1 MPLVD
6 VEQELTVAPTLR
18 PTPVAHLFLGWI
30 LILPLIFLAVG
41 GNFSFENPYN
51 ETLSR
56 GTSLSGLV
64 STRSMGIVGYVVIP
78 GIAYAIIMWLLTIN
92 LKRVLSL
99 ALKMRMLT
107 LLALLTIVSSD
118 LVAKPNTLRLQRAF
132 LPNRHAVC
140 FLSDSQV

>member
-18 PTPVAHLFLGWI
+18 PTSVAHLFLGWI
-30 LILPLIFLAVG
+30 LMLPLIFFAVG

-78 GIAYAIIMWLLTIN
+78 GIAYAVIMWLLTIN

-99 ALKMRMLT
+99 AMKMRMLT

-118 LVAKPNTLRLQRAF
+118 LVAKSNTLRVQRAF
-132 LPNRHAVC
+132 LPDRHTVC
-140 FLSDSQV
+140 FLPDN